1 MTNKKNTFKLK
12 AVIFDMDG
20 VITDTMTYHMH
31 AWKAIFTRHGVRVSK
46 QDIYK
51 REGQRGINSVEEIFS
66 DHGKVFDLI
75 EGKKILLEKEE
86 LFKKIVKKKFIAGS
100 RAFLKTLKR
109 RNFKLALVTGTARH
123 EVHHMLPKEIFG
135 LFDAVVCGCD
145 VRNGKP
151 HPEPY
156 LTALKK
162 LGLKAREA
170 LVVENAPF
178 GIQSAKA
185 AGIKCLAIETS
196 LSKKYLNKAD
206 HVFHSFAHLKSK
218 AEFHLQD

>member
-1 MTNKKNTFKLK
+1 MSKKHFYIK
-12 AVIFDMDG
+12 VIIFDMDG
-20 VITDTMTYHMH
+20 VITDTMTYHMR
-31 AWKAIFTRHGVRVSK
+31 AWRTIFARHGVRVSK
-46 QDIYK
+46 YDIYK
-51 REGQRGINSVEEIFS
+51 REGQKGINSVEEIFK
-66 DHGKVFDLI
+66 DRGKSFDLA

-86 LFKKIVKKKFIAGS
+86 LFKRIVKKKFIAGS
-100 RAFLKTLKR
+100 RAFLRMLKR
-109 RNFKLALVTGTARH
+109 NGFKLALVTGTARH
-123 EVHHMLPKEIFG
+123 EVHEILPKEIFG
-135 LFDAVVCGCD
+135 LFDEVVCGCD

-162 LGLKAREA
+162 LGLKADDA

-196 LSKKYLNKAD
+196 LSKKYLNRAD
-206 HVFHSFAHLKSK
+206 CVFHSFAHLKSK
-218 AEFHLQD
+218 SEFHLSK